1 MEGNERKRRLEDDSN
16 KASYSKVLMAFVI
29 DIKLVKSFDWNE
41 KNHYISFLASCTKTQ
56 VRFI

>member
-1 MEGNERKRRLEDDSN
+1 MKEKGDLKTILIRPVIPR
-16 KASYSKVLMAFVI
+16 YLMAFVF

-56 VRFI
+56 IRFI